1 VSLADLKAFLRVT
14 HDDDDTLLA
23 ALLAS
28 AEDEMERYLEASELP
43 AAPSVQLGVWML
55 VRSAYDTETP
65 DDALRW
71 RQAAHSTAHSYR
83 TGLGV

>member
-1 VSLADLKAFLRVT
+1 MSLANLKAFLRVT
-14 HDDDDTLLA
+14 HDEDDTLLS

-28 AEDEMERYLEASELP
+28 AEDELERYLEVSELP
-43 AAPSVQLGVWML
+43 AAPSVQLATWML
-55 VRSAYDTETP
+55 VRSAYDAETP

-83 TGLGV
+83 TGMGV